1 MKVEFMKETEI
12 LKKNQPEMNNSR
24 SQIKNFMKFHHY
36 NGLKGG
42 RMCDLEDK
50 INKLK
55 HSDKLLKRQIGK
67 TVQIEH

>member
-24 SQIKNFMKFHHY
+24 SQIKNSMKFHH
-36 NGLKGG
+36 
-42 RMCDLEDK
+42 LEDK
-50 INKLK
+50 VNKLK
-55 HSDKLLKRQIGK
+55 LSDKLFKRQIGK